1 MFYNIRLNI
10 FIYYFFT
17 TIGFLGVLYYFLEIL
32 NFDDVY
38 LLLAILA
45 TLAIFSG
52 AFISKLAVQPLQEH
66 LNNIEQLS
74 KETLHELNLP
84 ISTIKTNSQMLQKNI
99 TNEKDIKRLSRILS
113 ASSMLQERYNELDY
127 MIKTHTTKE
136 INEEF
141 DLDSLVKQRI
151 EFLQGIYP
159 NNIFDTKLSTLKIY
173 NDKIGLGKV
182 IDNIIDNAVKYSNN
196 NRIIKI
202 SIEGKKLSIQDQGKG
217 MDEAELLRVFDKYY
231 QGDEDAKGFGIGLSL
246 VKRFCDKQQI
256 KLSIDSQPKLGTK
269 ITLEF
274 R

>member
-1 MFYNIRLNI
+1 MFHNIRLNI

-17 TIGFLGVLYYFLEIL
+17 TIGFLAVLYYFLEVL
-32 NFDDVY
+32 VFNDTY

-52 AFISKLAVQPLQEH
+52 VYISKLAVEPLKEH

-84 ISTIKTNSQMLQKNI
+84 ISTIKTNTQMLKKNI
-99 TNEKDIKRLSRILS
+99 DNEKDLKRISRILS
-113 ASSMLQERYNELDY
+113 ASNMLEQRYNELDY
-127 MIKTHTTKE
+127 MIKTQTTNE

-141 DLDSLVKQRI
+141 FLDELLKERI
-151 EFLQGIYP
+151 DFLQGIYP
-159 NNIFDTKLSTLKIY
+159 NKSFHLNLQSTKVI

-182 IDNIIDNAVKYSNN
+182 IDNIIDNGVKYSQNSDKVD
-196 NRIIKI
+196 ITIKD
-202 SIEGKKLSIQDQGKG
+202 KQLQIQDYGQG
-217 MDEAELLRVFDKYY
+217 MDEGELLNIFDKYY
-231 QGDEDAKGFGIGLSL
+231 QGDSDTKGFGIGLSL

-256 KLSIDSQPKLGTK
+256 KLSIDSKVDYGTK

-274 R
+274 K

>member
-1 MFYNIRLNI
+1 
-10 FIYYFFT
+10 
-17 TIGFLGVLYYFLEIL
+17 VLYYFLVVLEFEDI
-32 NFDDVY
+32 Y

-52 AFISKLAVQPLQEH
+52 AFISKLAVEPLMEH
-66 LNNIEQLS
+66 LNNIEALS

-84 ISTIKTNSQMLQKNI
+84 ISTIKTNSQMLKKNI
-99 TNEKDIKRLSRILS
+99 TNEKDIKRISRILS
-113 ASSMLQERYNELDY
+113 ASNMLQERYNELDY

-136 INEEF
+136 LNEEF
-141 DLDSLVKQRI
+141 ELELLLKDRL

-159 NNIFDTKLSTLKIY
+159 NKTFNTKLQSNVIY

-182 IDNIIDNAVKYSNN
+182 IDNIIDNAIKYSQNSD
-196 NRIIKI
+196 KI
-202 SIEGKKLSIQDQGKG
+202 DIVLENKKLSIQDYGRG
-217 MDEAELLRVFDKYY
+217 MDENELLKVFDKYY

-256 KLSIDSQPKLGTK
+256 KLSIDSQPNYGTK

-274 R
+274 K

>member
-1 MFYNIRLNI
+1 MFYNLRLNI

-17 TIGFLGVLYYFLEIL
+17 TIGFIVALYYFLEVL
-32 NFDDVY
+32 EFSDPY

-52 AFISKLAVQPLQEH
+52 VFISKLAVEPLKDH

-84 ISTIKTNSQMLQKNI
+84 ISTIKTNSQMLYKNI
-99 TNEKDIKRLSRILS
+99 ENEKDLKRLSRILS
-113 ASSMLQERYNELDY
+113 ASNMLEQRYNELDY

-136 INEEF
+136 INEDF
-141 DLDSLVKQRI
+141 YLDKLIQERI

-159 NNIFDTKLSTLKIY
+159 NRTFNLDLEQVEIH

-182 IDNIIDNAVKYSNN
+182 IDNIIDNGVKYSQNN
-196 NRIIKI
+196 DNIDIILKEKI
-202 SIEGKKLSIQDQGKG
+202 LIIQDHGKG
-217 MDEAELLRVFDKYY
+217 MDESELLKVFDKYY
-231 QGDEDAKGFGIGLSL
+231 QGDTDAKGFGIGLSL

-256 KLSIDSQPKLGTK
+256 KLSIDSKMNYGTK

-274 R
+274 K